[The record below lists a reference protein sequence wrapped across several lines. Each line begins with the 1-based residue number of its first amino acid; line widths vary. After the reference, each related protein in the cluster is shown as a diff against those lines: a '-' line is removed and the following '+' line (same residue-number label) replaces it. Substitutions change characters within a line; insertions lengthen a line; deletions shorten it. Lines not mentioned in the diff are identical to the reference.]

1 MAYLNDPIFEV
12 KFFEDD
18 PEFTIEKVPKEM
30 LQVDP
35 TFSALQV
42 EKLAKDI
49 VRWTKAAKAECTIIM
64 MHEPAVDTLQDLYK
78 EWLERLISA
87 RIHRLPTRKVV
98 LVAGEISLMYR
109 LTGLLRK
116 EDYNVFCCTTERVS
130 EEKVLPDGSTKK
142 ISVFKH
148 IQVREL
154 L

>member
-18 PEFTIEKVPKEM
+18 QDFTIRQVPKEM

-35 TFSALQV
+35 TLDARQV
-42 EKLAKDI
+42 ENLAKDI
-49 VRWTKAAKAECTIIM
+49 LGWTKASKAECTIVM
-64 MHEPAVDTLQDLYK
+64 MHEPAVETLQDLYK
-78 EWLERLISA
+78 EWLERYISA
-87 RIHRLPTRKVV
+87 NLHRLPTQKIV

-109 LTGLLRK
+109 LIGLLRK
-116 EDYNVFCCTTERVS
+116 EDYLVFCCTTERVS

-142 ISVFKH
+142 VSVFKH
-148 IQVREL
+148 IRVRQL